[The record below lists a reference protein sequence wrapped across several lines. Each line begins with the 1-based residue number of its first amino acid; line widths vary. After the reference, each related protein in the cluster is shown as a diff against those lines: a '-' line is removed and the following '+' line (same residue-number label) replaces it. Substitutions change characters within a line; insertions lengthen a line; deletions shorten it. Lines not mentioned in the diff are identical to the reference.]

1 MIAVIQRVS
10 HASVTVD
17 SELIS
22 EITAGYLILLGVMKD
37 DTAKDRESLASK
49 IVNLRI
55 MSDEKG
61 HMNRSI
67 LETKGEILVVSQ
79 FTLCADVTKGRRPSF
94 IDSMPPEDANKMYI
108 AFMDTLRE
116 TVPVVK
122 GGKFGADMKVALEN
136 DGPVTI
142 ILDSTSLR

>member
-116 TVPVVK
+116 SVPVVK

>member
-55 MSDEKG
+55 MSDEKC
-61 HMNRSI
+61 HINRSI

-116 TVPVVK
+116 SVPVVK

>member
-22 EITAGYLILLGVMKD
+22 EITAGYLILLGIMKD

-55 MSDEKG
+55 ISDEKG

-108 AFMDTLRE
+108 SFMDTLRE

-142 ILDSTSLR
+142 ILNSTSLR